1 MSVAWLLSFW
11 FDHQYERLSLPPPMA
26 TTMTRLPPISL
37 QNLNPHVMLMPRLKA
52 VSYLI
57 KSTIG
62 VPTLVPCTTPVPT
75 AFVVLPTM
83 LTWRLHWEP
92 SKDKKDNNK
101 DKGKDKDKDKEGNKS
116 STHPWTGG
124 LAKSCKRAPGDG
136 LLSPAGKSSEGCRF
150 FSKSVEWVWGLN
162 ARFWLVHYGT
172 LSFSA
177 IWTSRQIISATI
189 QY

>member
-1 MSVAWLLSFW
+1 MSIEVASVIDGRGSRTLAVGLSN
-11 FDHQYERLSLPPPMA
+11 QIYLPAIDTIVTGMPMA

-83 LTWRLHWEP
+83 LT
-92 SKDKKDNNK
+92 
-101 DKGKDKDKDKEGNKS
+101 
-116 STHPWTGG
+116 
-124 LAKSCKRAPGDG
+124 
-136 LLSPAGKSSEGCRF
+136 
-150 FSKSVEWVWGLN
+150 
-162 ARFWLVHYGT
+162 
-172 LSFSA
+172 
-177 IWTSRQIISATI
+177 
-189 QY
+189 